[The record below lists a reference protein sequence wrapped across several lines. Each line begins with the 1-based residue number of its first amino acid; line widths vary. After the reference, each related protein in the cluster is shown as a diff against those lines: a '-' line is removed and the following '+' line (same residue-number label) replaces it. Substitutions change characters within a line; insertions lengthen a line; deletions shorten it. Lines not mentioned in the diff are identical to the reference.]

1 MRFPAPAATVC
12 VHHDDHD
19 LRRLG
24 EQAGSA
30 VRVEISGRFDKGNR
44 DGEEDQIGLQ
54 PRADDCHYG
63 YHHFVFHAVS
73 FFVVVVVIVI
83 RWLTGL
89 SKIIHFRDEIHI
101 SELINGKS
109 YTRTVMQL
117 CIVKMH
123 AHRPIMAN

>member
-30 VRVEISGRFDKGNR
+30 VRVEISGRLDKGNR
-44 DGEEDQIGLQ
+44 DGEEDQIRELTTATMGTTILFFM
-54 PRADDCHYG
+54 PL
-63 YHHFVFHAVS
+63 VS
-73 FFVVVVVIVI
+73 LLSSSGVV

-123 AHRPIMAN
+123 AHRPITAN